1 MGSKVCSFVES
12 SSCSSRCL
20 NLTIAKTWRLCIIRL
35 CQIIQLQIIKIF
47 QFPCASVVSSI
58 QPIGQRVVMYLCNLV
73 MHTQWM
79 ESAELCINLGPISDS
94 VFDSIHVMAL
104 SSSSCFITVAMPTI
118 SIHLMGNY
126 WDASCWMK
134 SCNAPNLPWRF
145 FAKDPKT
152 SNPQIQ
158 SFLLFHSNCSSKMRN
173 RNQFLLKRG
182 LYL

>member
-1 MGSKVCSFVES
+1 MRTSLFPRPFIKDLLASQERTCSHSRRFRLPTLEFFAFLHFHSGSVCVGSKVCSFVES

-104 SSSSCFITVAMPTI
+104 SSSSCFITGAIPAI
-118 SIHLMGNY
+118 ALDLMGN
-126 WDASCWMK
+126 
-134 SCNAPNLPWRF
+134 
-145 FAKDPKT
+145 
-152 SNPQIQ
+152 
-158 SFLLFHSNCSSKMRN
+158 
-173 RNQFLLKRG
+173 
-182 LYL
+182 